1 VLFGV
6 EGDEGTTG
14 DIGIGSS
21 NRESESMSASVTTDG
36 CTFGGVLEWN
46 VGGEGK
52 ICCVGGITRRG
63 CMVISIDNLPP
74 FLQYRHIRCSRN
86 RIDISSGPV
95 DGHETK
101 SQG

>member
-14 DIGIGSS
+14 DLGIGSS

-36 CTFGGVLEWN
+36 CTFGGVLGWN

-63 CMVISIDNLPP
+63 WSSASTTCPLSFNTDISDVAEIG
-74 FLQYRHIRCSRN
+74 
-86 RIDISSGPV
+86 IDISSGPI